1 MTKKLLFTAL
11 IALFLGTS
19 ALQAQNVNESK
30 NSDKENIE
38 FKNKKFVVPKHA
50 VSVQMPLNSK
60 KIGIGA
66 RYAYQFTDILRFTV
80 DADWYYY
87 TFPKGRVNTIMRDP
101 TTGQADLSTKS
112 TANWGRQF
120 DLNANVNLVFGD
132 GNFNFY
138 LIVGFYTSLGHSR
151 MGKILADVYNA
162 VSGGGEVTYD
172 DGIDNIYYDYDEDE
186 NGKAYIY
193 TDRLDQFY
201 SFGIGVNAGFGVELQ
216 TSERSRFFIEQQAS
230 IGLMMAW
237 MPKFGWSYCF

>member
-1 MTKKLLFTAL
+1 MIKKLLFAAL
-11 IALFLGTS
+11 IALFLGFS
-19 ALQAQNVNESK
+19 NLQAQNEK
-30 NSDKENIE
+30 NSENSGQENIE
-38 FKNKKFVVPKHA
+38 FKNKKFNVPKHA

-66 RYAYQFTDILRFTV
+66 RFSYQFTDILRFTI
-80 DADWYYY
+80 DADWYTY
-87 TFPKGRVNTIMRDP
+87 TFPKGRVNTISRDLR
-101 TTGQADLSTKS
+101 TIS

-120 DLNANVNLVFGD
+120 DLNANANLVFGD

-151 MGKILADVYNA
+151 IGKILADVYSA
-162 VSGGGEVTYD
+162 VSGDWEITYD
-172 DGIDNIYYDYDEDE
+172 DGVDNIYYDDEG
-186 NGKAYIY
+186 NAYIY

-201 SFGIGVNAGFGVELQ
+201 SAGIGVNAGFGVELQ

-230 IGLMMAW
+230 LGLMMVW

>member
-1 MTKKLLFTAL
+1 MTKKLLCTAL
-11 IALFLGTS
+11 IALFLGSS
-19 ALQAQNVNESK
+19 ALQAQNE
-30 NSDKENIE
+30 
-38 FKNKKFVVPKHA
+38 KKIYNVPKHA

-87 TFPKGRVNTIMRDP
+87 TFPKGRVNTITRDL
-101 TTGQADLSTKS
+101 TTKS

-120 DLNANVNLVFGD
+120 DLNANANLVFGD

-172 DGIDNIYYDYDEDE
+172 DGVDNIYYDYDEDE

-230 IGLMMAW
+230 VGLMMVW